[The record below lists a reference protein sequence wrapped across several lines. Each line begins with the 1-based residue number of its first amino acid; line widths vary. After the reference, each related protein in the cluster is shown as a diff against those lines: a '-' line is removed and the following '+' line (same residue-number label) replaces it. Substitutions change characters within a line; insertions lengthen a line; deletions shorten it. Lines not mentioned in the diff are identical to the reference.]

1 METFAYRIKPTRA
14 DMLATGL
21 DEREQAIVGEHFAY
35 LQDALARGVLLLAGR
50 TLTTDE
56 RSFGIA
62 VFRAETLEAAQAFTA
77 EDPAVRKGVMRAEVF
92 PFHVA
97 LLNTDWS

>member
-1 METFAYRIKPTRA
+1 METYAYRIQPTRA

-21 DEREQAIVGEHFAY
+21 DEREQAVVGEHFAY

-56 RSFGIA
+56 GSFGIA
-62 VFRAETLEAAQAFTA
+62 IFRAESPEEARAFTE
-77 EDPAVRKGVMRAEVF
+77 EDPTVRKGVMRAEVF
-92 PFHVA
+92 PFHLA
-97 LLNTDWS
+97 LLNDNWR

>member
-1 METFAYRIKPTRA
+1 
-14 DMLATGL
+14 MLASGL
-21 DEREQAIVGEHFAY
+21 SEREQAIVGEHFAY

-62 VFRAETLEAAQAFTA
+62 VFKAESLDAARAFTE
-77 EDPAVRKGVMRAEVF
+77 EDPAVRQGVMRAEVF
-92 PFHVA
+92 PFRIA